1 MTQNDIADGIVYE
14 GSFSKEKIGMINTHS
29 KSNDLAKIAL
39 FSTLGLVIIA
49 LGPLVK
55 SLAFGFPGGFLIF
68 PILINYLI
76 LVKEM
81 RNDLVLWV
89 SITIGFL
96 GMWCPFFGGFG
107 LVSLFIGTIT
117 GILVKYCPTQ
127 SESMYYK
134 FISVSFISGLLFT
147 MPMRIFSI
155 NLKFYIIGY
164 ILVLLFSY
172 LITIIFSKISPRL
185 KEVCH

>member
-1 MTQNDIADGIVYE
+1 MNHV
-14 GSFSKEKIGMINTHS
+14 HS
-29 KSNDLAKIAL
+29 KSRDIARIAL

-55 SLAFGFPGGFLIF
+55 SFSFGFPGGFLIF

-89 SITIGFL
+89 AITIGFL

-117 GILVKYCPTQ
+117 GILVKYSPTQ

-134 FISVSFISGLLFT
+134 FISVSIISALLFT
-147 MPMRIFSI
+147 MPMRIFGV
-155 NLKFYIIGY
+155 NLHFYIVGY
-164 ILVLLFSY
+164 TLVLLFSY

-185 KEVCH
+185 KEVCC